1 MIKAGLEK
9 ACFTTHVKLRTLPDS
24 MKTLEL
30 PKMDAI
36 GSEKQKSR
44 LISKYVNILFPEISN
59 F

>member
-1 MIKAGLEK
+1 
-9 ACFTTHVKLRTLPDS
+9 

-44 LISKYVNILFPEISN
+44 LISKYVNILSPEIGDFYLPGVVCDSSSN
-59 F
+59 QAC